1 MICNSNIHQIPVMKE
16 LFQSCHVS
24 ASLAGDFVQYQ
35 LPLGQFSSII
45 RLETWWFSTAMYQ
58 MHQITIGC
66 NVVDPIW
73 PNKPS
78 PSHHHFW
85 WDFNHPRVFLCC
97 LWQGSPHSSRRQ
109 PLGRWRQGAT
119 RAENKEVRHVTLR
132 KRRHPEPRCCRGF
145 ALDLGADCPCHQV
158 IAMVLRSSSHGSNI

>member
-97 LWQGSPHSSRRQ
+97 LWQGSFTTFVPSS
-109 PLGRWRQGAT
+109 AT
-119 RAENKEVRHVTLR
+119 GKMTP
-132 KRRHPEPRCCRGF
+132 RRHPRWKQRGSACHFAETSTSWATLLPWFCPRSRCG
-145 ALDLGADCPCHQV
+145 LSL
-158 IAMVLRSSSHGSNI
+158 SSSDCNGS